1 MKKLTALIM
10 AVALSL
16 SLVACGGGPDKQP
29 AIDAMNKASDAFNE
43 VADKMNKN
51 IDIYPQDMVDDLNEM
66 VDVVN
71 EQVDLLNSGEDLTQ
85 EDLDAIIE
93 VAAHVETWAAE
104 FSPMV
109 DTFVGTEP
117 AMAAYDAA
125 ANAYNEVVDYMNEN
139 LESFTQEDIDAVAEV
154 GELLTSCQEQLEGI
168 TFTDQESLDAMIE
181 SFAEIEAWAAEL
193 KTALG
198 I

>member
-10 AVALSL
+10 AVAMSL

-29 AIDAMNKASDAFNE
+29 AIDAINKASNAFNE
-43 VADKMNKN
+43 VADKMNEN

-66 VDVVN
+66 VDLVN
-71 EQVDLLNSGEDLTQ
+71 EQVALLDSGEDLTQ
-85 EDLDAIIE
+85 EELDAIIE

-117 AMAAYDAA
+117 VMAAYDAA
-125 ANAYNEVVDYMNEN
+125 ANAYNDVVNYMNEN

-154 GELLTSCQEQLEGI
+154 GELLASCKADLEGI
-168 TFTDQESLDAMIE
+168 TFTDQESLDAMIAA
-181 SFAEIEAWAAEL
+181 FGDIEAWAVEL
-193 KTALG
+193 KAALG

>member
-1 MKKLTALIM
+1 MQKLTALIM
-10 AVALSL
+10 AVAMSL
-16 SLVACGGGPDKQP
+16 SLVACGGGPDRQP
-29 AIDAMNKASDAFNE
+29 AIDAMNKASAAYNE
-43 VADKMNKN
+43 VADKMNEK

-66 VDVVN
+66 VDIVN
-71 EQVDLLNSGEDLTQ
+71 EQVDRLNSDEELTQ

-93 VAAHVETWAAE
+93 VAAQVEAWAAE

-117 AMAAYDAA
+117 VMAAYDAA
-125 ANAYNEVVDYMNEN
+125 ANAYNEVITYMNEN
-139 LESFTQEDIDAVAEV
+139 LDAFTQEDIDAVAEV
-154 GELLTSCQEQLEGI
+154 GELLASCKEDLEGI
-168 TFTDQESLDAMIE
+168 TFTDQESLDAMIAA
-181 SFAEIEAWAAEL
+181 FGEIEVWAVEI